1 MICRFT
7 QDGEK
12 QVQRRGDSH
21 GPSTCING
29 QNVLEVEQVVC
40 GGWLRRWPAGQ
51 SEEAAKRV
59 ESAVLQIRSQKTW
72 QESSEGKSLDRFLR
86 YTRRPMTWFHA
97 AMIAG
102 LISLPSASFAQGTQ
116 PAQSQPAHSA
126 PQQPAAAPQTDA
138 SKATKDSAAPAKD
151 DSVTAKPSVPAQAA
165 VTDVTG
171 KDAAH
176 YIIGPE
182 DALQVTVWKEPT
194 LSGTFPVRPD
204 GMISLVLVGDLPAAG
219 RTPMQLSDEI
229 TTRLK
234 KYVQDPSVTVLVMAV
249 NSQRIYMMGEVGH
262 VGPVTLAAGM
272 TPLQAIAAAG
282 GLSPFANS
290 KKIYILRGEAGKQQK
305 IPFNYKLA
313 LKGDS
318 TQDIKLQPGDTIV
331 VP

>member
-12 QVQRRGDSH
+12 QIQRRGDGQ

-29 QNVLEVEQVVC
+29 QIGLEVEQVVC
-40 GGWLRRWPAGQ
+40 GGWLRRRWAGQ
-51 SEEAAKRV
+51 SEEAVKRV
-59 ESAVLQIRSQKTW
+59 ESAALQIRSQKTR
-72 QESSEGKSLDRFLR
+72 QESGDKAFDRFMR
-86 YTRRPMTWFHA
+86 YERRPMTWFHA
-97 AMIAG
+97 ALIAG
-102 LISLPSASFAQGTQ
+102 LIGLPCAGFAQGTQ
-116 PAQSQPAHSA
+116 PAPAQPARSA
-126 PQQPAAAPQTDA
+126 PLPPTAAPGTDA
-138 SKATKDSAAPAKD
+138 SKDSAAPAKD
-151 DSVTAKPSVPAQAA
+151 NSVAVKPSVPAQAA

-176 YIIGPE
+176 YMIGAE
-182 DALQVTVWKEPT
+182 DTLQVTVWKEPT

-219 RTPMQLSDEI
+219 RTPMELSDEI

-234 KYVQDPSVTVLVMAV
+234 KYLQDPSVTVLVMAV

-262 VGPVTLAAGM
+262 VGPIALAAGM
-272 TPLQAIAAAG
+272 SPLQAIAAAG

-318 TQDIKLQPGDTIV
+318 TQDVKLLPGDTIV

>member
-1 MICRFT
+1 MR
-7 QDGEK
+7 
-12 QVQRRGDSH
+12 
-21 GPSTCING
+21 
-29 QNVLEVEQVVC
+29 
-40 GGWLRRWPAGQ
+40 
-51 SEEAAKRV
+51 
-59 ESAVLQIRSQKTW
+59 
-72 QESSEGKSLDRFLR
+72 
-86 YTRRPMTWFHA
+86 WFHA
-97 AMIAG
+97 ALIAG
-102 LISLPSASFAQGTQ
+102 LIGVPAAGIAQSSQPSPAQPVQGTT
-116 PAQSQPAHSA
+116 PP
-126 PQQPAAAPQTDA
+126 PAAAPATDT
-138 SKATKDSAAPAKD
+138 SKPAKEGT
-151 DSVTAKPSVPAQAA
+151 VATPSPATPPPATGTQAGA
-165 VTDVTG
+165 ADVTG

-182 DALQVTVWKEPT
+182 DTLQVTVWKEPT

-229 TTRLK
+229 TVRLK
-234 KYVQDPSVTVLVMAV
+234 KYLQDPSVTVLVMAV

-262 VGPVTLAAGM
+262 VGPIALAAGM
-272 TPLQAIAAAG
+272 SPLQAIAAAG

-318 TQDIKLQPGDTIV
+318 TQDIKLLPGDTIV

>member
-1 MICRFT
+1 M
-7 QDGEK
+7 K
-12 QVQRRGDSH
+12 
-21 GPSTCING
+21 
-29 QNVLEVEQVVC
+29 
-40 GGWLRRWPAGQ
+40 
-51 SEEAAKRV
+51 
-59 ESAVLQIRSQKTW
+59 
-72 QESSEGKSLDRFLR
+72 
-86 YTRRPMTWFHA
+86 WFYA
-97 AMIAG
+97 TLIAG
-102 LISLPSASFAQGTQ
+102 LIGVPGIGIAQGTQ
-116 PAQSQPAHSA
+116 PAPTQPAQSA
-126 PQQPAAAPQTDA
+126 TPPAATAPATDA
-138 SKATKDSAAPAKD
+138 SKPTKDNAAPAK
-151 DSVTAKPSVPAQAA
+151 SGSPAATPAAAAQAGP
-165 VTDVTG
+165 VDVTG

-182 DALQVTVWKEPT
+182 DTLQVTIWKEPT

-234 KYVQDPSVTVLVMAV
+234 KYLQDPSVTVLVMAV

-262 VGPVTLAAGM
+262 VGPITLAAGM
-272 TPLQAIAAAG
+272 SPLQAIAAAG

-318 TQDIKLQPGDTIV
+318 TQDIKLLPGDTIV

>member
-1 MICRFT
+1 MKWFY
-7 QDGEK
+7 
-12 QVQRRGDSH
+12 
-21 GPSTCING
+21 
-29 QNVLEVEQVVC
+29 
-40 GGWLRRWPAGQ
+40 
-51 SEEAAKRV
+51 AA
-59 ESAVLQIRSQKTW
+59 L
-72 QESSEGKSLDRFLR
+72 
-86 YTRRPMTWFHA
+86 
-97 AMIAG
+97 IAG
-102 LISLPSASFAQGTQ
+102 LIGVPGIGIAQGTQ
-116 PAQSQPAHSA
+116 PAPTPPAQSATPSATAPA
-126 PQQPAAAPQTDA
+126 TDA
-138 SKATKDSAAPAKD
+138 SKPAKDSAAPAKNG
-151 DSVTAKPSVPAQAA
+151 SAAAVPAPATQAGP
-165 VTDVTG
+165 VDVTG

-182 DALQVTVWKEPT
+182 DTLQVTIWKEPT

-229 TTRLK
+229 TAKLK
-234 KYVQDPSVTVLVMAV
+234 KYLQDPSVTVLVMAV

-262 VGPVTLAAGM
+262 VGPITLAAGM
-272 TPLQAIAAAG
+272 SPLQAIAAAG